1 MRTMTKLTFALFGA
15 ATLALSACNNNNQDQ
30 VDNAVMNQPNAD
42 QLNDLAND
50 AANDAA
56 NSPAPV
62 VNTSHDENAAAAV
75 DNDAN
80 PTENEEQ
87 NVSGM

>member
-1 MRTMTKLTFALFGA
+1 MNRLTFAAIVGGA
-15 ATLALSACNNNNQDQ
+15 AIALTGCGSKNQDQ

-56 NSPAPV
+56 TAPPPKAAE
-62 VNTSHDENAAAAV
+62 NRADENASAPVA
-75 DNDAN
+75 NTAN
-80 PTENEEQ
+80 PSDDQEK